1 MNILLLGS
9 GAREHALAA
18 AISQNPNC
26 QLFIAPGNA
35 GTAACGRNLPISMV
49 EYGRNHLQYFQH
61 IERRLQ
67 TAPIDCILPGSE
79 QPLVAGISDYFRPL
93 GIPVLGPSRAAA
105 ELEGS
110 KAAAKA
116 FMNRHN
122 IPTARYQHFSGKD
135 SWPAAA
141 DYIRTHPLPIVIK
154 ADGLA
159 SGKGVFIC
167 STANEAL
174 EITEKLLCYHQLGQA
189 GQTVVIEEF
198 LTGTEVSVFVLCTG
212 DQYILLPTA
221 QDYKRLSDGNLG
233 PNTGGMGSISPAP
246 AANEAFMQKVEQKIL
261 LPTLKGLQ
269 AENRP
274 YLGFLFLGLMAV
286 ESEPYVIEYNCRLGD
301 PETQS
306 ILLRIKTDWLE
317 IIHAVLNNTLSNLS
331 LKISPQTALT
341 VVCAGR
347 NYPNTP
353 EIGFPITGLEKA
365 AANPNVR
372 IFHAGTA
379 LNDQQQLI
387 TSGGRV
393 LSVTA
398 IEDTLPAARKTAYQ
412 ALAHI
417 HFEGMQFR
425 TDIGLL

>member
-35 GTAACGRNLPISMV
+35 GTATCGRNLPISFQ
-49 EYGRNHLQYFQH
+49 EPRQYFQD
-61 IERRLQ
+61 IERQLQ
-67 TAPIDCILPGSE
+67 TTPIDCIFPGSE

-93 GIPVLGPSRAAA
+93 GIPVIGPSRAAA

-116 FMNRHN
+116 FMAKYN

-135 SWPAAA
+135 SRLAAA
-141 DYIRTHPLPIVIK
+141 DYIHKHPLPVVVK

-167 STANEAL
+167 STTNEAL

-198 LTGTEVSVFVLCTG
+198 LTGTELSVFALCAG

-274 YLGFLFLGLMAV
+274 YFGFLFLGLMNVA
-286 ESEPYVIEYNCRLGD
+286 SEPYVIEYNCRLGD

-306 ILLRIKTDWLE
+306 VLLRIQTDWLQ
-317 IIHAVLNNTLSNLS
+317 IINAALNNTLSSLNLT
-331 LKISPQTALT
+331 ISPQTALT
-341 VVCAGR
+341 VVCASR

-353 EIGFPITGLEKA
+353 QVGFPITGLEKA
-365 AANPNVR
+365 SATPNVR

-379 LNDQQQLI
+379 LDDQHRLI

-398 IEDTLPAARKTAYQ
+398 VEDTLPAARQTAYH

-425 TDIGLL
+425 TDIGLI